1 MTKCNQFNC
10 KGEFV
15 EDVSK
20 YGPYWK
26 CTVCGHKIDKKC
38 FCDGQRVMSIY
49 NGSVGSDLY
58 PYCTPILLKLQ
69 DYQSDC
75 PR

>member
-38 FCDGQRVMSIY
+38 FCGGQRIMSIY
-49 NGSVGSDLY
+49 NGSTVSK
-58 PYCTPILLKLQ
+58 CTKCGK
-69 DYQSDC
+69 YRC
-75 PR
+75 